1 MICWLEVQMHLV
13 ASGVKLQFGEDI
25 LCPVLPPRT
34 FNPVQDHLSRSSS
47 IVFIMFAALLHVLSK
62 FLPSRLL
69 ALPKV
74 SENIEISI
82 NSPKTMRMESDTG
95 TPSILAAMHQGTD
108 EPTADQG
115 MISSTASSPST
126 MLVMAEAGTEIE
138 TPRSLTPESSVENQ
152 DSPSHVKISDLTAL
166 WTEQSEKVRREE
178 VSVIQSSR

>member
-1 MICWLEVQMHLV
+1 MHLV
-13 ASGVKLQFGEDI
+13 VFCAKLQFGNDI
-25 LCPVLPPRT
+25 LCPVLPLIT
-34 FNPVQDHLSRSSS
+34 FNQVQNYLSRSSS
-47 IVFIMFAALLHVLSK
+47 ILFIMFAALLHVLSK

-95 TPSILAAMHQGTD
+95 TPSIPVAKDPGTD

-115 MISSTASSPST
+115 TILSTASSASDKI
-126 MLVMAEAGTEIE
+126 VMAESGTEIE

-152 DSPSHVKISDLTAL
+152 DSPSHDKVPGLTAL
-166 WTEQSEKVRREE
+166 WTEPNEKVHREE
-178 VSVIQSSR
+178 ANVIQSSR

>member
-1 MICWLEVQMHLV
+1 MHLV
-13 ASGVKLQFGEDI
+13 VSGVKLQLGENV
-25 LCPVLPPRT
+25 LCPVLPLIT
-34 FNPVQDHLSRSSS
+34 FNAVQNHLSRSSS

-95 TPSILAAMHQGTD
+95 TPSLPVEKDQVTD
-108 EPTADQG
+108 EPTADLG
-115 MISSTASSPST
+115 TISSTASSPST

-152 DSPSHVKISDLTAL
+152 DSPSHDKILDLTAL
-166 WTEQSEKVRREE
+166 WTEQSEKVRREKA
-178 VSVIQSSR
+178 SVIQSSR